1 MTTQEYIDAAIWL
14 QQDAAYLYAQ
24 ARDKQAIDSI
34 TSTWLACRNQEA
46 AAHSS
51 KLARQLMGI
60 ESA

>member
-1 MTTQEYIDAAIWL
+1 MTTQEDIDAAIWL

-24 ARDKQAIDSI
+24 AREKQDHPSLA
-34 TSTWLACRNQEA
+34 STWLACRNQEA